1 MPTKKPTGKWLI
13 HERRGPDFRQT
24 LELMNAD
31 LMLPKRERRCFVQVR
46 GCGKPQRVAVDVPY
60 GRLLRVTL
68 KTGIDLFRAVANG
81 ERIAIQPADVSRFEM
96 LYDSEWEQANAVKEY
111 LITGILTGRFQEI
124 SVEDFMKAWRL
135 DADQFAR
142 MRREEPDLFR
152 GPMLSCAL
160 LRQWFDTL
168 PAKVRQGVGQ

>member
-1 MPTKKPTGKWLI
+1 MPTKKPTRKWLI
-13 HERRGPDFRQT
+13 HERRGPDFRRT
-24 LELMNAD
+24 LELTSAD

-46 GCGKPQRVAVDVPY
+46 FGKPQRITIDVPF
-60 GRLLRVTL
+60 GRLFRITLRPH
-68 KTGIDLFRAVANG
+68 IDLFRAVADG
-81 ERIAIQPADVSRFEM
+81 VHIALQPANVSRFEI
-96 LYDSEWEQANAVKEY
+96 LYDEEWEQANATKER
-111 LITGILTGRFQEI
+111 LITDILAGRVQEI

-142 MRREEPDLFR
+142 MRVEEPELFA

-168 PAKVRQGVGQ
+168 PAKVRQGAAQ